1 MQLTKLGHI
10 DDNDIRL
17 LKYLPKIIKIVIWIL
32 QLSERT
38 LNKMERKQSMFT
50 MLLMMVRKN

>member
-17 LKYLPKIIKIVIWIL
+17 LKYLPKITKIVICIL
-32 QLSERT
+32 QLIKRT
-38 LNKMERKQSMFT
+38 LNKMARKQNIVV
-50 MLLMMVRKN
+50 MLLLMVRKN

>member
-17 LKYLPKIIKIVIWIL
+17 LKYLPKITKIGICIL
-32 QLSERT
+32 QLIKRT
-38 LNKMERKQSMFT
+38 LNKMERKQSMVV
-50 MLLMMVRKN
+50 MLLLMVRKN

>member
-17 LKYLPKIIKIVIWIL
+17 LKYLPKITKIVICIL
-32 QLSERT
+32 QLIKRT
-38 LNKMERKQSMFT
+38 LNKMERKQSMVV
-50 MLLMMVRKN
+50 MLLLMVRKN